1 MRKLIFFTVLTLL
14 LAVFECQPQARAQA
28 PAPAPLD
35 APQRKQAEE
44 WLKRLNALSDWYISV
59 DGKEEGVE
67 QRIDS
72 MMELYASDV
81 VADVPPHDPDQI
93 GPVMLRGSANVRKWV
108 DMLARSQAK
117 LTYDIA
123 RQTGGP
129 TAEFEGWQLI
139 FSTPMPWGGT
149 AIAFQI
155 RATWS
160 LRENRRRYTAPGS
173 VFLEYGVD
181 GKIHRLRLF
190 LAETSEVS
198 PV

>member
-1 MRKLIFFTVLTLL
+1 MRHLILLTLL
-14 LAVFECQPQARAQA
+14 TLLVLFQPQAQA
-28 PAPAPLD
+28 PAPAFVDP
-35 APQRKQAEE
+35 PQRKQADE
-44 WLKRLNALSDWYISV
+44 WIKRMNDLSDWYISV
-59 DGKEEGVE
+59 DGKEQGIE
-67 QRIDS
+67 QRVDS

-81 VADVPPHDPDQI
+81 VAEVPPHDPDQI
-93 GPVMLRGSANVRKWV
+93 GPVMLRGSANLRKWV
-108 DMLARSQAK
+108 DKIARTQTR
-117 LTYDIA
+117 LTYGIV

-129 TAEFEGWQLI
+129 TAEYEGWQLV

-149 AIAFQI
+149 AVAFQI

-160 LRENRRRYTAPGS
+160 LRENHHRFTAPGA
-173 VFLEYGVD
+173 VFLEYGTD

>member
-1 MRKLIFFTVLTLL
+1 MRKLIFLTLIAL
-14 LAVFECQPQARAQA
+14 LGVLQLQAQA
-28 PAPAPLD
+28 PAPAA
-35 APQRKQAEE
+35 APVDTRKLAEE
-44 WLKRLNALSDWYISV
+44 WMKRLNALSDWYISF
-59 DGKEEGVE
+59 DGKEQGVD

-81 VADVPPHDPDQI
+81 VAEVPPHDPDQI
-93 GPVMLRGSANVRKWV
+93 GPVMLRGTANLRKWV
-108 DMLARSQAK
+108 DKVARTQTR
-117 LTYDIA
+117 LVYDIT

-129 TAEFEGWQLI
+129 SADYEGWQLI

-149 AIAFQI
+149 AVAFQI

-160 LRENRRRYTAPGS
+160 MRQNHHRFTSPGA

-190 LAETSEVS
+190 LAEISEVS

>member
-1 MRKLIFFTVLTLL
+1 MRHLIFFTLLTLL
-14 LAVFECQPQARAQA
+14 VVLQTQAQA
-28 PAPAPLD
+28 PAPAFVDP
-35 APQRKQAEE
+35 PQRKQADE
-44 WLKRLNALSDWYISV
+44 WIKRMNDLSDWYISV
-59 DGKEEGVE
+59 DGKEQGVE
-67 QRIDS
+67 QRVDS

-81 VADVPPHDPDQI
+81 VAEVPPHDLDQI
-93 GPVMLRGSANVRKWV
+93 GPVMLRGSANLRKWV
-108 DMLARSQAK
+108 DKIARTQTR
-117 LTYDIA
+117 LTYGIV

-129 TAEFEGWQLI
+129 TAEYEGWQLV

-149 AIAFQI
+149 AVAFQI

-160 LRENRRRYTAPGS
+160 LRENHHRLTAPGA
-173 VFLEYGVD
+173 VFLEYGTD

>member
-1 MRKLIFFTVLTLL
+1 MRHLILFGFLTLL
-14 LAVFECQPQARAQA
+14 VVFQPQAQA
-28 PAPAPLD
+28 PSPAFVDP
-35 APQRKQAEE
+35 PQRKQADE
-44 WLKRLNALSDWYISV
+44 WIKRMNDLSDWYISY
-59 DGKEEGVE
+59 DGKEQGIE
-67 QRIDS
+67 QRVDS

-81 VADVPPHDPDQI
+81 VAELPPHDPDQI
-93 GPVMLRGSANVRKWV
+93 GPVMLRGSANLRKWV
-108 DMLARSQAK
+108 DKIARTQTK
-117 LTYDIA
+117 LTYGIV

-129 TAEFEGWQLI
+129 TAEYEGWQLV

-149 AIAFQI
+149 AVAFQI

-160 LRENRRRYTAPGS
+160 LRENHHRFTAPGA
-173 VFLEYGVD
+173 VFLEYGSD

>member
-1 MRKLIFFTVLTLL
+1 MRKLALLALITLL
-14 LAVFECQPQARAQA
+14 APLKPQAQA
-28 PAPAPLD
+28 PGDSAQQKLAD
-35 APQRKQAEE
+35 E
-44 WLKRLNALSDWYISV
+44 WIKRLNALSDWHISFE
-59 DGKEEGVE
+59 GKEEEVD

-72 MMELYASDV
+72 MMELYAPDV
-81 VADVPPHDPDQI
+81 VAEVPPHDPDQI
-93 GPVMLRGSANVRKWV
+93 GPVMLRGSANLGKWV
-108 DMLARSQAK
+108 EKIARSQAK
-117 LTYDIA
+117 LNYGIT

-129 TAEFEGWQLI
+129 TAEFEGWRLVY
-139 FSTPMPWGGT
+139 STPMPWGGT

-160 LRENRRRYTAPGS
+160 MREDRRRFTAPGS

-190 LAETSEVS
+190 LAEIAQVS